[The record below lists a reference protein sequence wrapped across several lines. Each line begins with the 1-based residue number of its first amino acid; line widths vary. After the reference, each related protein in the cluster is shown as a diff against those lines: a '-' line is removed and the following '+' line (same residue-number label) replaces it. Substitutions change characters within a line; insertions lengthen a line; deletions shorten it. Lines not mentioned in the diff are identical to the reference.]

1 MPHALQVWIQ
11 LCSALLGRSPPAA
24 APAESTLV
32 LRGGEYLDVRA
43 GRLLPNGAIEVRGGR
58 IVALH
63 APASGWRPPSAAR
76 VIELDGRTILPGLI
90 DAHVHLTLAGD
101 AEANAAATLRAG
113 FTTVVDLGSA
123 NGAGLRLRDAIA
135 AGRTAGP
142 RVIAAG
148 SWIGAKGGVCEFGG
162 ATVRGREE
170 ARARAAAD
178 LAAGA
183 DLLKVCVTG
192 WPADAVA
199 YPDSVELAADVLGAV
214 LDADAAARRP
224 VYAHAIGRAGALLAA
239 AAGAKALAH
248 TPIVDSAGALR
259 LRAAGVPVIST
270 LATLA
275 AGRAGDRVRASFRL
289 LHGAGVPIVLG
300 TDAGVLAHGDNAKEL
315 SALTEA
321 GLSPL
326 EALRAATL
334 GAAALIGAGDLGEIA
349 SGGLGDFVVVEGDP
363 LRDVRVVERPVM
375 VIQAGRIVP

>member
-1 MPHALQVWIQ
+1 
-11 LCSALLGRSPPAA
+11 
-24 APAESTLV
+24 
-32 LRGGEYLDVRA
+32 
-43 GRLLPNGAIEVRGGR
+43 
-58 IVALH
+58 
-63 APASGWRPPSAAR
+63 
-76 VIELDGRTILPGLI
+76 
-90 DAHVHLTLAGD
+90 
-101 AEANAAATLRAG
+101 
-113 FTTVVDLGSA
+113 
-123 NGAGLRLRDAIA
+123 
-135 AGRTAGP
+135 
-142 RVIAAG
+142 
-148 SWIGAKGGVCEFGG
+148 
-162 ATVRGREE
+162 
-170 ARARAAAD
+170 
-178 LAAGA
+178 
-183 DLLKVCVTG
+183 
-192 WPADAVA
+192 VA